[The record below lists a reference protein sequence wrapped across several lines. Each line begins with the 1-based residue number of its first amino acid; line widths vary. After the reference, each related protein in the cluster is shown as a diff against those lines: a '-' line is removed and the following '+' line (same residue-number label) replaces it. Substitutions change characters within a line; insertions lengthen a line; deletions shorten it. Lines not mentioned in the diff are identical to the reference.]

1 MEHNNIISYAAF
13 LKDRDKFR
21 GAGTRTGS
29 EFNIYD
35 TPSHKFF
42 KILFYFWNGDTDNA
56 IDHSGGLL
64 APTWEVYD
72 SLKKSMNSKDNLY
85 YMFDSA
91 WSYLKNNDENE
102 RAEKLEQFVTLLS
115 NINCECPWY
124 FSEIGGLGEAMNR
137 KVTTSQYLKLE
148 EERKKISIKC
158 LPDSYDNRIE
168 LLLSLYRDIVWS
180 WSRKKEIIPANLR
193 KFDMGIY
200 IWESPIYALNTDTVL
215 DETSETFSSSY
226 KLLEFHNCEIDYDSI
241 KSGYESLNNKE
252 GVSPEFTI
260 DIFFD
265 DIYEHTYNSLMMRT
279 IGDVIVTDTAE
290 VIYGI
295 DGSHTYNY
303 DSIEQGDEGAKYN
316 NFDKVLDN
324 ESILS
329 DNLEEANSRT
339 VYWQD
344 YELNGD
350 KKLLRD
356 KVLDGHKGSDWSKKG
371 IVSNLLSEVGGA
383 IVKDVKSAANRL
395 LLGNLYTFSISK
407 MADQLK
413 GVLNGQVFTALN
425 AVDEYA
431 GTNMMGGM
439 HNHSLNNIAGRGQK
453 LLNNYVN
460 DRRLG
465 RNGEPV
471 TNLGVLN
478 EGFHDTT
485 PSAHN
490 SYQSTTLDRS
500 EPEHVMGD
508 IFPTIPMSERVK
520 SLGNL
525 NQART
530 LINNI

>member
-29 EFNIYD
+29 DFNIYD

-42 KILFYFWNGDTDNA
+42 KILFYFWNGDTENSTR
-56 IDHSGGLL
+56 HSGGLL
-64 APTWEVYD
+64 APTWEIYD
-72 SLKKSMNSKDNLY
+72 SLVDYTNSDTDLY
-85 YMFDSA
+85 YVFDSA

-102 RAEKLEQFVTLLS
+102 RAEKLEQFVALLS

-124 FSEIGGLGEAMNR
+124 FSEISGLGEAMNR
-137 KVTTSQYLKLE
+137 KATVSQYLKLE
-148 EERKKISIKC
+148 EERKKITIKC

-168 LLLSLYRDIVWS
+168 VLLSLYRDIVWS
-180 WSRKKEIIPANLR
+180 WSKKKEIIPANLR

-200 IWESPIYALNTDTVL
+200 IWESPIYALNSDTVL
-215 DETSETFSSSY
+215 DETSESYSASY

-241 KSGYESLNNKE
+241 KSGYETMSNKE
-252 GVSPEFTI
+252 GVSPEFSI
-260 DIFFD
+260 DILFD
-265 DIYEHTYNSLMMRT
+265 DVYEHAYNSLMMRT

-303 DSIEQGDEGAKYN
+303 ESIAQGEEGSKYN
-316 NFDKVLDN
+316 DSDKIFDN
-324 ESILS
+324 ETNISEKLIEAS
-329 DNLEEANSRT
+329 TRDN
-339 VYWQD
+339 YWMEYD
-344 YELNGD
+344 LDADRSALVKEL
-350 KKLLRD
+350 LP
-356 KVLDGHKGSDWSKKG
+356 GHKGPYQEKG
-371 IVSNLLSEVGGA
+371 FVGNLLSQVGGA

-395 LLGNLYTFSISK
+395 LLGNLYTYSISK

-460 DRRLG
+460 DKRLG